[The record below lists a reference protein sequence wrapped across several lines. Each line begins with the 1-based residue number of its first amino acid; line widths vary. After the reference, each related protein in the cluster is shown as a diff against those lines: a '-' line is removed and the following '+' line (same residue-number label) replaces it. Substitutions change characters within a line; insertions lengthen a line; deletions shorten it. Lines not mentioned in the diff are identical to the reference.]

1 MEERLHKVLAAA
13 GVASRREAEQLIAA
27 GHVAVDGKTV
37 TQMGV
42 KVDPERQA
50 ITVDGRPVTLSH
62 RRVYLLLNKPA
73 GYVTTRADPHAA
85 RTVMDLVAELG
96 VPVHPVGRLDR
107 DTEGALILTNDGDL
121 TQLLTHPRHAVP
133 KIYQAHVQGVPGE
146 KALERLR
153 TGVRLE
159 EGVTAPAQ
167 VRVLYTEA
175 ERSVLEITL
184 REGRK
189 RQVRRMLAAVGHP
202 VTYLRRVAIGPVS
215 VRKLPHAAGATSA
228 PRRSAPSAAPLRAPP
243 RARRSGSRAANPAG
257 KAASRPAS
265 KLSHSSPPEA
275 GAFRPAPEGRPRAP
289 VPQASQGARPP
300 RSNHPAAGL
309 PPRHSR
315 LVAGLPP
322 RHSPRAAGSNRRLSR
337 KRAVGKARPLGRVVP
352 TRSPRAGRRTA
363 ARVAL
368 RLHASVGVS
377 RTRRLPPTGRLAV
390 RG

>member
-167 VRVLYTEA
+167 VRVLYAEA

-215 VRKLPHAAGATSA
+215 VRKLPHGCWRHLSAKEVSALRRAAEGTA
-228 PRRSAPSAAPLRAPP
+228 PGRAAAAVAPP
-243 RARRSGSRAANPAG
+243 TPAG

-275 GAFRPAPEGRPRAP
+275 GGFPARTRGASEGAGTAGQPGGAPAKKQSPGGRPAAKTQPPGSRPAAKAQPPRGGQQPPSLPEARGR
-289 VPQASQGARPP
+289 QGTPP
-300 RSNHPAAGL
+300 RSRGTL
-309 PPRHSR
+309 P
-315 LVAGLPP
+315 VAQGRPP
-322 RHSPRAAGSNRRLSR
+322 DS
-337 KRAVGKARPLGRVVP
+337 
-352 TRSPRAGRRTA
+352 RAGRTA
-363 ARVAL
+363 PPRK
-368 RLHASVGVS
+368 
-377 RTRRLPPTGRLAV
+377 RRGQPDQTPAPNR
-390 RG
+390 